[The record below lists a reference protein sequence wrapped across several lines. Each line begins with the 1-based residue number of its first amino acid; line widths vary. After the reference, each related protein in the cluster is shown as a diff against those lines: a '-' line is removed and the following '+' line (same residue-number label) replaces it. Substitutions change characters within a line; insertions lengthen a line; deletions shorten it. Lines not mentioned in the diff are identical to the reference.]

1 MTQVKDRLQ
10 QLAIQRGGMMEL
22 WEDGWEHLQLSQ
34 SFCSISLFLCHQC
47 FDTIGWAA
55 GRASGL

>member
-34 SFCSISLFLCHQC
+34 SFCSFLFFVPSVL
-47 FDTIGWAA
+47 
-55 GRASGL
+55 